1 MMPYQKA
8 VLSLDDAQRAME
20 RMLQEA
26 GKAPNRPIAIAIVD
40 DQGELISFAR
50 MDKCAPQPPMIARKK
65 AYTAARTRSD
75 TVAYAERLKGQGR
88 SVTEFGDP
96 NLIALQGGVV
106 IANPADQ
113 SVLGG
118 IGVSGLAAEEDEALA
133 KIGLKAI
140 VG

>member
-1 MMPYQKA
+1 MPLQKA
-8 VLSLDDAQRAME
+8 VLSLEEARRAMD

-26 GKAPNRPIAIAIVD
+26 NKEPNRPLAMAIVD
-40 DQGELISFAR
+40 DQGELISYAR
-50 MDKCAPQPPMIARKK
+50 MDRTPPQPQMIARKK

-75 TVAYAERLKGQGR
+75 TLAYAERLKGQGR

-106 IANPADQ
+106 ITNPADG

-118 IGVSGLAAEEDEALA
+118 IGVSGRLAEEDEAVGRV
-133 KIGLKAI
+133 GLKAI
-140 VG
+140 FDK